1 MSIVRW
7 EPFRDLLT
15 AQDYFNRIFNDTLGR
30 AFQGQG
36 DEDLGTRVWAPAVD
50 IYETDL
56 DLVMQAELPGID
68 PKDVEVR
75 VEDNTLYLK
84 RSEERRVGKECRSR
98 WSPYH

>member
-15 AQDYFNRIFNDTLGR
+15 AQDRFNRIFNDPLGR
-30 AFQGQG
+30 AFRGQG
-36 DEDLGTRVWAPAVD
+36 DEDLGTRAWAPAVD
-50 IYETDL
+50 IYETDH